1 MLCQCDCVDKDRK
14 RARIS
19 DQVVSKRRHY
29 DCGDDLLRVPL
40 YISTE
45 NLTDDECDHLLG
57 LFADRLGATYFRDR
71 ALLIDVLNDYRE
83 AVQQPL
89 SFLYGPYIG
98 LVVNNKGSLR
108 ITATDKIPEACTV
121 YTYAMIVSLINK
133 LDVD

>member
-14 RARIS
+14 RARSS

-45 NLTDDECDHLLG
+45 NLTDDECDCLLD

-83 AVQQPL
+83 AVLQPF

-121 YTYAMIVSLINK
+121 YTYAMIVSLINR
-133 LDVD
+133 LEDD